1 MILLI
6 SLQENDSPEK
16 LLKNQFTD
24 QTPENDSA
32 YQPPAK

>member
-1 MILLI
+1 MIPLA
-6 SLQENDSPEK
+6 SFQQNNSSNK
-16 LLKNQFTD
+16 LLKNQLTD